1 MYLDNIKI
9 LKLKKT
15 IENSLEKEN
24 YKQFFVFSEKKK
36 HQTSIMKQAPK

>member
-24 YKQFFVFSEKKK
+24 YKQFFVFSEKK
-36 HQTSIMKQAPK
+36 TSNINHETGP